1 MIRGKKIIMLNPITK
16 KKIKRF
22 KSIKRGYYSL
32 LGLIFLL
39 LLCCVAELLVNSRAL
54 IVKYNGEY
62 FFPTYGEMIPGTEF
76 GFDYSYETN
85 YRELYEKFEAEAGDN
100 WVLLPL
106 VPYNEFENDLREFRD
121 DDGQL
126 IFPPHPPMFN
136 EGHFLG
142 TDNTGRDIVARLLYG
157 FRIAICFLWYFSFL
171 HISLEFQLDVRWVI
185 LVGDLISSFKG
196 S

>member
-62 FFPTYGEMIPGTEF
+62 FSQLMEKC
-76 GFDYSYETN
+76 SR
-85 YRELYEKFEAEAGDN
+85 YRVWF
-100 WVLLPL
+100 
-106 VPYNEFENDLREFRD
+106 
-121 DDGQL
+121 
-126 IFPPHPPMFN
+126 
-136 EGHFLG
+136 
-142 TDNTGRDIVARLLYG
+142 RLL
-157 FRIAICFLWYFSFL
+157 L
-171 HISLEFQLDVRWVI
+171 
-185 LVGDLISSFKG
+185 
-196 S
+196 